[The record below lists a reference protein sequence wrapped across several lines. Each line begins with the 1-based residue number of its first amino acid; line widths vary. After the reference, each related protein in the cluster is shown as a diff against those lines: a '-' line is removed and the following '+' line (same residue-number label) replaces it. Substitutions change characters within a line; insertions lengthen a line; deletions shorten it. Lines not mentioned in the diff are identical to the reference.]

1 MYVRH
6 IYFTDHFYIDIS
18 IVSRLM
24 FRQNG
29 NFNDI
34 VKEKK
39 KKKESNIFEIDSS
52 FNAI

>member
-24 FRQNG
+24 FRQNE

-34 VKEKK
+34 VKKK